1 MDYSNFFQTEQDVE
15 VWAERVADRI
25 DSKYM
30 NDQLTTEQYNV
41 ETNALYEQVREIYKR
56 LAPHLKV
63 TNSVD
68 FFKI

>member
-1 MDYSNFFQTEQDVE
+1 MDYTDFFQTEQDVE
-15 VWAERVADRI
+15 VWAEHVADRI

-30 NDQLTTEQYNV
+30 NDQLTTEQYNL

-56 LAPHLKV
+56 LAPQLKV
-63 TNSVD
+63 PNPVD